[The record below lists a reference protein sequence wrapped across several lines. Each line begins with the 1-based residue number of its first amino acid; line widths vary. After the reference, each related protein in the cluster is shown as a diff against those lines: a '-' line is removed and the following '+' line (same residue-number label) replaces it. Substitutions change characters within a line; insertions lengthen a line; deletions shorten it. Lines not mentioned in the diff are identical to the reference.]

1 MTKHSVLISYGP
13 YVSCHT
19 VSYTVDRLDGLQYVL
34 KNDGHTVS
42 LQKSDERNIV
52 ELIVHEE
59 VVFRC
64 KIQDLDFGGDGKLD
78 PLCAE
83 ALAAVQKAY

>member
-1 MTKHSVLISYGP
+1 MTKHSVTLRYGP
-13 YVSCHT
+13 YESCHT
-19 VSYTVDRLDGLQYVL
+19 VSHTVDRLDGLQCVL
-34 KNDGHTVS
+34 KSEGHTVS
-42 LQKSDERNIV
+42 LQESDERNIV

-78 PLCAE
+78 PLCTE
-83 ALAAVQKAY
+83 ALAAVENAY